1 MIFLL
6 AACILRPNLFGHL
19 SRSKG
24 MSSKKAM
31 IFAVAITIGLHMIGT
46 SVHAQSGEKFKGRLA
61 PVPALGI
68 KPETVA
74 GVGSS
79 SATLS
84 GRKLTV
90 SGNFEKM
97 ASAATAA
104 HLCLGPVTGVRG
116 ESVFDLT
123 VSKTGDGKSG
133 TIAGTFD
140 LSPAQVEDLKKGRF
154 YIQIHSE
161 GAPNGHLLGWLL
173 K

>member
-1 MIFLL
+1 
-6 AACILRPNLFGHL
+6 
-19 SRSKG
+19 

-31 IFAVAITIGLHMIGT
+31 IFAVAIGLGLHMI
-46 SVHAQSGEKFKGRLA
+46 SVSLQAQTGDKFKGRLA

-68 KPETVA
+68 TPAVVA

-90 SGNFEKM
+90 SGTFEKM
-97 ASAATAA
+97 ASAATVA

-123 VSKTGDGKSG
+123 VSKTGTGTSG

-140 LSPAQVEDLKKGRF
+140 LSPAQVEDLRKGKF

-161 GAPNGHLLGWLL
+161 GAPNGHLMGWLL

>member
-1 MIFLL
+1 
-6 AACILRPNLFGHL
+6 
-19 SRSKG
+19 

-31 IFAVAITIGLHMIGT
+31 IFALAIAMGLHMIGT
-46 SVHAQSGEKFKGRLA
+46 SLQAQTAEKFRSRLA

-74 GVGSS
+74 GAGSS

-90 SGNFEKM
+90 SGTFEKM
-97 ASAATAA
+97 ASAATVA
-104 HLCLGPVTGVRG
+104 HLCLGPITGVRG

-154 YIQIHSE
+154 YIQVHSE
-161 GAPNGHLLGWLL
+161 GASNGHLLGWLL

>member
-1 MIFLL
+1 
-6 AACILRPNLFGHL
+6 
-19 SRSKG
+19 

-31 IFAVAITIGLHMIGT
+31 IFTVAIGLGLHMIGV
-46 SVHAQSGEKFKGRLA
+46 SLQAQTGEKFKGRLA

-68 KPETVA
+68 APAVVA

-90 SGNFEKM
+90 SGTFEKM
-97 ASAATAA
+97 ASAATVA

-123 VSKTGDGKSG
+123 VSKTGTGTSG
-133 TIAGTFD
+133 TVAGTFD
-140 LSPAQVEDLKKGRF
+140 LSPAQVEDLRKGKF

-161 GAPNGHLLGWLL
+161 GAPNGHLMGWLL